1 MKGSNNMEEY
11 PKGMSIP
18 VENID
23 NFFTQQPKIK
33 ENIKLKDLNY
43 AKIIVNKLNEIEDF
57 EIELEN
63 LTVNEMDSIS
73 SLLLSLKIFKK
84 GSE

>member
-1 MKGSNNMEEY
+1 MEEY
-11 PKGMSIP
+11 PKGMNIP
-18 VENID
+18 VNNID
-23 NFFTQQPKIK
+23 NFFTQPTKIK

-73 SLLLSLKIFKK
+73 SLLLNLRILKK